1 MLNFDLRIAHY
12 SSEFRRYLL
21 RRSGLRILTRLSRL
35 IIGSL
40 GCYGKSHEKTS
51 EMEGFSALS
60 PACMRQCKSRGQWTT
75 ACRLPAWSPQCWC
88 FSARPPRRRLYGR
101 AGEAAQGAKCGNSGD
116 AGPSCTSAAAVVRA
130 AYQLCGGAPVDEA
143 LLAIGMQPGQAAD
156 AAGRALVG
164 LGLQDGLGLGLQ
176 TALDLRLVLGDGP
189 DAHELMSDLQAA
201 GLSLGDRSKI
211 RLLVGGD
218 QTAEQTG

>member
-1 MLNFDLRIAHY
+1 M
-12 SSEFRRYLL
+12 
-21 RRSGLRILTRLSRL
+21 
-35 IIGSL
+35 
-40 GCYGKSHEKTS
+40 
-51 EMEGFSALS
+51 
-60 PACMRQCKSRGQWTT
+60 
-75 ACRLPAWSPQCWC
+75 
-88 FSARPPRRRLYGR
+88 
-101 AGEAAQGAKCGNSGD
+101 
-116 AGPSCTSAAAVVRA
+116 RA

-211 RLLVGGD
+211 RLLVGD
-218 QTAEQTG
+218 DRTAEQTGGHSSGRASNDAFSTVSIASAGHDGRFAAASSPQRRLQADAADKAKDSGGMSTDTLAIMLTVMVGAAGYVMQGYLVQRAERVAAEQV